1 MMHAPIVLDSSA
13 VLAHLNNEPGATIT
27 ERALAG
33 ESVISAACWSEIKQ
47 KIEHR
52 GFPWSQAVGALRAYN
67 IHIEPVTALDADVA
81 ASLWRPGGGL
91 SLADRLCLAL
101 GQRLNAEILT
111 ADSAWAGMPGVT
123 VIR

>member
-1 MMHAPIVLDSSA
+1 MNAPTVLDSSA

-33 ESVISAACWSEIKQ
+33 ESIISAACWSEIKQ
-47 KIEHR
+47 KIEQR
-52 GFPWSQAVGALRAYN
+52 GVTWKRVVDALQAYHLR
-67 IHIEPVTALDADVA
+67 IEPVTALDAEVA
-81 ASLWRPGGGL
+81 ASLWWPGGGL

-101 GQRLNAEILT
+101 GQRLNVEILT
-111 ADSAWAGMPGVT
+111 ADSAWAGIPGVT